1 MTPRTLHDDGAPS
14 PLRQQGDVS
23 KDPIAPTAV
32 LPQGS
37 SSPPT
42 ATTSHEQGAKTSP
55 TATTACT
62 WGSSSSLLDTLAHCY
77 TPHCTPGP
85 SPYTYKRKVQGSR
98 TRRLAAWENG
108 PTHKALS
115 LSLSH
120 TNACNPL
127 LQAHPSALGAG
138 QHEGR
143 GFPLL
148 FSPLCVPSRAN
159 PSGLGHAATIHSSV
173 QGPPGSKRRQL
184 ARQVGACCVLTNS
197 FPSSSRWVVSSN
209 LCNPGRCSVSGVLS
223 SCPSTAATT

>member
-115 LSLSH
+115 LSPTRTLVTPYCKRIHPPWAQDNTKAVGSPYCSPH
-120 TNACNPL
+120 FVSRLAPTHLGWDTQRQFTRRSRDPRGRNAD
-127 LQAHPSALGAG
+127 SW
-138 QHEGR
+138 
-143 GFPLL
+143 
-148 FSPLCVPSRAN
+148 RA
-159 PSGLGHAATIHSSV
+159 
-173 QGPPGSKRRQL
+173 R
-184 ARQVGACCVLTNS
+184 
-197 FPSSSRWVVSSN
+197 
-209 LCNPGRCSVSGVLS
+209 
-223 SCPSTAATT
+223 